1 MSALRRRTALE
12 WSLVSAAFAVIA
24 LTIGVWVALDRRPPE
39 WDHANHL
46 QRVVECADD
55 LARGDVRTVLARSSF
70 YPPVVPCLAGLAY
83 ALAPSDAAAAQSVIL
98 AFLGLGMAAVY
109 ALARRFAGGA
119 GGVAAALAFGTA
131 PFVVFSA
138 MRFQLDL
145 PLAAVVALALLLLLR
160 TEDFGH
166 RGASLLLGLVL
177 GAGMLTKPPFAAYLL
192 PPIAWTLART
202 RGRRAFANATLAL
215 LVGALLALPW
225 YGPRLFGLGPQIANR
240 SFTQAA
246 ESGYPETF
254 TAAALRFYP
263 EWFATQFGAVAVL
276 LFGVGLVVAAR
287 RRQAWLLAAFLVPF
301 AVVALIQ
308 NKNLRYTLPLLP
320 VAAVLAGVGLDALR
334 GRLRAA
340 STAAL
345 VVLAVVQVGAT
356 AFAVPGGV
364 TIPLL
369 GRPLALESRPM
380 RTDWHHRDIM
390 ALIMR
395 DHRGA
400 AARVSVVPNHNF
412 FSVSNFRYYGL
423 RDGLPLEFTR
433 AWDEQ
438 PLGVDYM
445 ILKTGDVGPEWTATR
460 PRRIAARLA
469 DASFA
474 RVFPV
479 IGEWP
484 LPDGS
489 TATVRARRLGE
500 APRVSPAALARA
512 VEGTLRR
519 KLHDVAREI
528 EGLDVRLVH
537 DAEILRGRVER
548 LELRATSALIGE
560 FTRPGAALLR
570 VHDLRFVVDE
580 LRINPWG
587 ALEGRLDLLDGQG
600 IRLEQGTILEADLK
614 AFLGKLKAFRRAS
627 VALEPGAVTFVL
639 RQPGPD
645 VAARVRVLPAADRPF
660 AIAADRVRV
669 GGVPVP
675 ALLVDWVVRNYDP
688 TPRLRD
694 LPIPVGVGRIDV
706 APGAIR
712 VSMGQ

>member
-24 LTIGVWVALDRRPPE
+24 FTIGVWVALDRRPPE

-109 ALARRFAGGA
+109 ALGRRFAGGA

-145 PLAAVVALALLLLLR
+145 PLAAVIALALLLLLR

-166 RGASLLLGLVL
+166 RGASLLLGFVL

-192 PPIAWTLART
+192 PPIAWTLARA

-240 SFTQAA
+240 AFKQAA

-263 EWFATQFGAVAVL
+263 EWFATQFGVVAVL

-301 AVVALIQ
+301 AAFALIQ

-340 STAAL
+340 SAAAL
-345 VVLAVVQVGAT
+345 VVLAVAQVGAT

-369 GRPLALESRPM
+369 GRPLALESPPM

-395 DHRGA
+395 DQRGA
-400 AARVSVVPNHNF
+400 AATVSVVPNHNF
-412 FSVSNFRYYGL
+412 FSVSNFRYYGR
-423 RDGLPLEFTR
+423 RDGLPLEF
-433 AWDEQ
+433 
-438 PLGVDYM
+438 
-445 ILKTGDVGPEWTATR
+445 
-460 PRRIAARLA
+460 AR
-469 DASFA
+469 
-474 RVFPV
+474 
-479 IGEWP
+479 
-484 LPDGS
+484 
-489 TATVRARRLGE
+489 
-500 APRVSPAALARA
+500 
-512 VEGTLRR
+512 
-519 KLHDVAREI
+519 
-528 EGLDVRLVH
+528 
-537 DAEILRGRVER
+537 
-548 LELRATSALIGE
+548 
-560 FTRPGAALLR
+560 
-570 VHDLRFVVDE
+570 
-580 LRINPWG
+580 
-587 ALEGRLDLLDGQG
+587 
-600 IRLEQGTILEADLK
+600 
-614 AFLGKLKAFRRAS
+614 
-627 VALEPGAVTFVL
+627 
-639 RQPGPD
+639 
-645 VAARVRVLPAADRPF
+645 
-660 AIAADRVRV
+660 
-669 GGVPVP
+669 
-675 ALLVDWVVRNYDP
+675 
-688 TPRLRD
+688 
-694 LPIPVGVGRIDV
+694 
-706 APGAIR
+706 
-712 VSMGQ
+712 